1 LNFESIML
9 IANFILLFVAYAV
22 ILIYFRK
29 VSDELNKLDVKQQS
43 TIFGVSHVWGSVKE
57 LKEYIET
64 FQDEISRMIE
74 IENELRDEED
84 GNE

>member
-1 LNFESIML
+1 MNFESIML

>member
-1 LNFESIML
+1 ML

>member
-1 LNFESIML
+1 MNFESTML
-9 IANFILLFVAYAV
+9 IANFTLLFVAYAV

-43 TIFGVSHVWGSVKE
+43 TIYGVSHVWGSVKE
-57 LKEYIET
+57 LKEYIGT
-64 FQDEISRMIE
+64 IQDEISRMIE
-74 IENELRDEED
+74 IKDELRDEKD

>member
-74 IENELRDEED
+74 IEIEKRDEED

>member
-1 LNFESIML
+1 ML

-74 IENELRDEED
+74 IEIEKRDEED

>member
-1 LNFESIML
+1 ML
-9 IANFILLFVAYAV
+9 IANFTLLFVAYAV

-43 TIFGVSHVWGSVKE
+43 TIYGVSHVWGSVKE

>member
-1 LNFESIML
+1 ML

-43 TIFGVSHVWGSVKE
+43 TIFGVSHVWGSVK
-57 LKEYIET
+57 
-64 FQDEISRMIE
+64 
-74 IENELRDEED
+74 
-84 GNE
+84 

>member
-1 LNFESIML
+1 ML

-57 LKEYIET
+57 LKEFIEKI
-64 FQDEISRMIE
+64 QNEISRMIE